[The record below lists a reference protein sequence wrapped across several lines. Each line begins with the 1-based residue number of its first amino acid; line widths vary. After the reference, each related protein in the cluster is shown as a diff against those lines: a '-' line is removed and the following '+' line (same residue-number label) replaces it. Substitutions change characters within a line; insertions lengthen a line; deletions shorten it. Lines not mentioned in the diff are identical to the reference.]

1 MIRLPLQRSSSA
13 WPTGSKLGQNKSTNN
28 VKSEIMAGQKQVM
41 DLRSNAEGITTL
53 ESNEQQRNWTQEHA
67 LKKVKDPL
75 SNYDQT
81 RFHLNFEVVKGG
93 IVQPIDTSKTI
104 AQKLAENLAA
114 RGIKDPNA
122 RPNVKRKRRTLAQFI
137 FSGNRERMLE
147 LAFGNQVVDLS
158 KGADNSH
165 LTRQKNI
172 EEWAKDVYGFVAK
185 HFGEDNIISFYVHL
199 DEKSPHIHCSVVP
212 VNEQNKISWHS
223 IFGKDIEE
231 CSAKFNSLHDS
242 LEQEVNSKWG
252 LERGSNMA
260 ETKARHRSTE
270 EYKRDLVSQIRELE
284 TTREGLLRQ
293 IHRAEIKLKGITT
306 MIANLQER
314 KEKVQEQIDLIA
326 KQFGQEGADNADL
339 AKQMLEL
346 RKELEGIDDK
356 LALRNKM
363 LEDANNTIAAAKA
376 RLAELQERHDRM
388 QNVLGD
394 DMEKEA
400 TILQKNII
408 STYHRMYAA
417 ALEPVLSTHTQSQQN
432 LLEKSGFNDL
442 AENSGHVVNVAMLL
456 ALRYVHEAT
465 NYAESCGGGGSHPS
479 SGWGKD
485 KDEDDEH
492 WWRRCIAQAAAMVR
506 PAARKRKRGR

>member
-1 MIRLPLQRSSSA
+1 
-13 WPTGSKLGQNKSTNN
+13 
-28 VKSEIMAGQKQVM
+28 MAGQKQVM

-93 IVQPIDTSKTI
+93 IVQPIDTTKTI

-339 AKQMLEL
+339 AKQMQEL